1 MENTKQRGSSP
12 LFSRQ
17 TDANPRHFIAIIVLL
32 LSAAP
37 VYATEINK
45 PVARTEEC
53 SQIDKV
59 DSNSRDE
66 ELPPYRLRR
75 IMNKP
80 DYY

>member
-1 MENTKQRGSSP
+1 MTMENTKQRGRSP
-12 LFSRQ
+12 FFSRQ

-45 PVARTEEC
+45 PVARAEQC
-53 SQIDKV
+53 SQVDKV

-66 ELPPYRLRR
+66 ELPPLPARQNYE
-75 IMNKP
+75 
-80 DYY
+80 YT